1 MRRIEP
7 LLQRLETEQAQ
18 LAKEALAQPQNRDSF
33 EYGRVVGMYAG
44 LERAVTVLLDLIKEE
59 EERGYKL

>member
-1 MRRIEP
+1 VRRVHP

-18 LAKEALAQPQNRDSF
+18 LAKEALAQPQGRDAF

-44 LERAVTVLLDLIKEE
+44 LEQAVNVLLDLIKED
-59 EERGYKL
+59 EERGLRL